1 MQMDIKVCLGKGV
14 CEVCVYGAKSHQCCL
29 WASSLQ
35 HVTGTQL
42 EFLCVLVSTPSL
54 PPSPCTGAVRLLGQ
68 VARLA
73 APGTP
78 PEGALQVGHVTTAH
92 SQALLKHT
100 AHCQ

>member
-1 MQMDIKVCLGKGV
+1 MGV
-14 CEVCVYGAKSHQCCL
+14 SNVSAAC

-54 PPSPCTGAVRLLGQ
+54 PPSASTGAVRLLGQ

-92 SQALLKHT
+92 SHALLKHT